1 MHAMRICIFEK
12 GSRRI
17 LLSFRF
23 SAGSMNDGLNI
34 QSEHWNQHFV
44 LSDRSVSKLY
54 VQEPSRRWRSVGT
67 IYS

>member
-1 MHAMRICIFEK
+1 MHAMKICIFEK

-17 LLSFRF
+17 LSSFRF
-23 SAGSMNDGLNI
+23 SARSMKDALNL

-44 LSDRSVSKLY
+44 LSDRRVSKLY
-54 VQEPSRRWRSVGT
+54 VQEPSRRWWPVGT

>member
-1 MHAMRICIFEK
+1 MYRMKICIFEK

-17 LLSFRF
+17 LSTVRF
-23 SAGSMNDGLNI
+23 SAGSIDDGLDI

-44 LSDRSVSKLY
+44 LSDRRVSKLY
-54 VQEPSRRWRSVGT
+54 IQENSSRWWRVGT